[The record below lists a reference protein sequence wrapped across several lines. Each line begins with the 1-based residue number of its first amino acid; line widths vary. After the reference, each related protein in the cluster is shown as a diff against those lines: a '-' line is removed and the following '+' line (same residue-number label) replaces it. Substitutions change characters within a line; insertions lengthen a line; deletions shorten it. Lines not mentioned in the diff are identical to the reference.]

1 MIPLRALE
9 ISDSFELQAVE
20 PNELVRRVQAGC
32 SDSATELSNRFT
44 PRLHILLERRLQGNR
59 ANAEDIAQESLAKA
73 FQHLDRF
80 DFQYQF
86 STWLYTIAFRLATD
100 FARKEK
106 RRPKLVPMEAVQVK
120 ALWRANGDSSNSEAA
135 VEDVWSVARSAL
147 SESQYTALWLRY
159 GEGLSIQEI
168 ASIMNK
174 TQIVIRVQL
183 HRARSRLEKDIR
195 RMDGERMVNQG
206 NPKEPS

>member
-1 MIPLRALE
+1 MIPLGSIV
-9 ISDSFELQAVE
+9 ISDSLELQEVE
-20 PNELVRRVQAGC
+20 PNDLVRRLQAGC

-44 PRLHILLERRLQGNR
+44 PRLLILLERRLQGNR
-59 ANAEDIAQESLAKA
+59 ADAEDVAQEALAKA
-73 FQHLDRF
+73 FQRLDQF

-106 RRPKLVPMEAVQVK
+106 RRPKLVPMEAMQLDT
-120 ALWRANGDSSNSEAA
+120 LWRANGDFSNAEAV

-147 SESQYTALWLRY
+147 SESQYTSLWLRY

-168 ASIMNK
+168 AGIMNK

-195 RMDGERMVNQG
+195 RMDRERMVNQG